1 MSDSQPPNR
10 PAPSFEVPDLE
21 LEPVRRSLSRTA
33 KTRAMSAAANGRATS
48 SAQEPLLRSS
58 FDFDDDFAD
67 LGLEA
72 SAQRNFQTGAEKSAR
87 FSVREHAAPPVAE
100 ASWPTGRAPEA
111 AALAVDPL
119 EIALL
124 ADYGEPPESAPLTL
138 AYAYRVFT
146 RQREL
151 KHQLIAIAAAC
162 QQAQFEREATLSE
175 LARELL
181 PALETRQEFA
191 RFLAPLRDLEQRAA
205 ARGNAL
211 TASHAQLG
219 AQTGQVDAELS
230 QLEDLTQAEERLER
244 DAKRECDERE
254 ADAKRAD
261 AKWKRVQIE
270 IRALAHV
277 AEQKLGPRGGEI
289 PEPEAA
295 RLSSLRECADALQS
309 DVTHAR
315 AELERATQTL
325 AELHA
330 RLAALAQNKRQIAS
344 KKRALIG
351 ALQKQLTAD
360 TERVSEAENER
371 RTALAELARAVL
383 SARGAIDV
391 PEYLLERVRKVS
403 DRADKLIVRAEM
415 QRRAIIAYDIPSA
428 QRGIR
433 LAGTAA
439 SLLLV
444 LFALKLIF

>member
-21 LEPVRRSLSRTA
+21 LEPVQRSLSRTA
-33 KTRAMSAAANGRATS
+33 KTRAATSATTQARS
-48 SAQEPLLRSS
+48 SAQEPLRRSS
-58 FDFDDDFAD
+58 FDFDDDSAD
-67 LGLEA
+67 LGFES
-72 SAQRNFQTGAEKSAR
+72 SAQATFRIDAQKSPR
-87 FSVREHAAPPVAE
+87 FSVREHAAPPAAE
-100 ASWPTGRAPEA
+100 ASWPTGRAAEA
-111 AALAVDPL
+111 AELALDPL
-119 EIALL
+119 SVALL

-151 KHQLIAIAAAC
+151 KHQLIAIAAEC
-162 QQAQFEREATLSE
+162 QQAQLEREATLSE

-181 PALETRQEFA
+181 PALETRAEFQ
-191 RFLAPLRDLEQRAA
+191 RFLAPLWDLEQRAA

-211 TASHAQLG
+211 SASHTQLG
-219 AQTGQVDAELS
+219 ARTGQFDAELS
-230 QLEDLTQAEERLER
+230 QIEDLRQTEERLER

-270 IRALAHV
+270 IRAVTHA
-277 AEQKLGPRGGEI
+277 AEQKLGSRGGEI
-289 PEPEAA
+289 PELEAA
-295 RLSSLRECADALQS
+295 RLSSLRERADALQP
-309 DVTHAR
+309 DVRHTR
-315 AELERATQTL
+315 AELERATQAL
-325 AELHA
+325 AEQHA
-330 RLAALAQNKRQIAS
+330 RLAALAQSERQISS
-344 KKRALIG
+344 KKRTMIG
-351 ALQKQLTAD
+351 ALQKQQTAH
-360 TERVSEAENER
+360 TQRVSEAENEQR
-371 RTALAELARAVL
+371 AALAELARAVL
-383 SARGAIDV
+383 AARGAIDV

-415 QRRAIIAYDIPSA
+415 QRRAITAYDIPSA